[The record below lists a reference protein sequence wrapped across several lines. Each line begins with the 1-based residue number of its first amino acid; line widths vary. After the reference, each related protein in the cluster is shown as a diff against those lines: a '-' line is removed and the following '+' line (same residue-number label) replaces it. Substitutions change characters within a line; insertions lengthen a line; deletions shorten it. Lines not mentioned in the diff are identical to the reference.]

1 MNKSKIL
8 IVEDERNTAGNL
20 KNDLVNLGYEV
31 TGIVSDAIGLY
42 ASVGDNMPDLVL
54 IDMQH
59 ESEYSNIHL
68 ADEIKEK
75 YLLPFIFLT
84 SKAGSEFPE
93 GEKTTDPFGFIEK
106 PYREIDLQ
114 KHLEMVL
121 QKNRMEKRISHLNA
135 ILKSIRDIQQLILKT
150 SDRTELLLNACKAL
164 ISTMAYSGCW
174 MVMVDQDGKCLESAS
189 EGFVTGFDEFIKQYR
204 KGIKPACLLFQ
215 EKDGEPV
222 NARSNSH
229 ECSGCPLRDKY
240 PDNGSLVSSIRHQDH
255 FYGYLAV
262 SMPHALADNPEEI
275 ALITEISDYLG
286 QAFTNLEQQ
295 KQKKEAEK
303 ALLKS
308 EILFRHAFDYASSAV
323 SIIGIDGKFQRANV
337 AFTRLLEYTEEELQ
351 QLHFKDITHPDDQH
365 AGSDMLK
372 MMSHDEADSAF
383 FEKRYISKNN
393 RIIWALV
400 SVSLVRDEQNKPDFI
415 VTHLVDL
422 SERKHA
428 EQEFQKLSQVVQQ
441 SPESIVV
448 TNPEG
453 IIEYVNPAVCSKS
466 GYSANELI
474 GMKPGILSS
483 GETPREEYKILWET
497 IKAGNEWKG
506 EFHNRKKNGEL
517 YWERASIS
525 PIKDQAGNI
534 LNFLSIKE
542 DITEQKHQESIQR
555 VLYNISR
562 QVSESTG
569 VRQLLEIIKTE
580 LSVLIN
586 TRNFHI
592 VFYSEDSGMLSS
604 AYGNDE
610 KDAFTSWPAGKSL
623 TGYVIRHN
631 KSLLL
636 KHKDFQEL
644 VATGEVELV
653 GSPSEIWLGVP
664 LTVEGKP
671 YGAFVVQDYQNAE
684 AYGENE
690 LRILEFVA
698 GQVSISIQRQKALND
713 IQHALLKAEA
723 GDRLKTAFINNISH
737 EIRTPLNGILG
748 FTEMILNPD
757 SSPEDNILYY
767 SVIKKSSKRLLETVN
782 SYMDIS
788 LIVSGTMEISRRALN
803 IDLLMEEIFEEFV
816 DICEPKGIELKVSR
830 PIHQEALKISTDNL
844 KLHKVLAH
852 LIDNAVKF
860 TQKGLITFGYE
871 LTETDIQFF
880 ISDTGSGIQPD
891 VLDVIFDAFMQA
903 DVSPTRGYE
912 GSGLGLT
919 ISHGMVK
926 LLGGKLWVDTASG
939 KGSTFFFTL
948 PLRENPVIAVVK
960 APEIPKSRPSDKP
973 LILIAEDDDSNYK
986 YIEIVLQYASYNV
999 IRAENGYEAVEC
1011 CHKYPEL
1018 SLVLMDI
1025 KMPMMDGFEATRQI
1039 KTFRPDL
1046 PVIALTAH
1054 VTAEDR
1060 NAAMAS
1066 GCNEYITKPVSKTTL
1081 LEIIGNSI

>member
-8 IVEDERNTAGNL
+8 VVEDKRNTAGNL

-42 ASVGDNMPDLVL
+42 ASIGDNMPDLVL

-68 ADEIKEK
+68 AGEIKEK
-75 YLLPFIFLT
+75 YLLPIISLT
-84 SKAGSEFPE
+84 PIAVTGSPEKA
-93 GEKTTDPFGFIEK
+93 KVTDPFGFIEK
-106 PYREIDLQ
+106 PYRETDLQ

-121 QKNRMEKRISHLNA
+121 QKIRMEKRITHLNA

-150 SDRTELLLNACKAL
+150 SDRTELLFNACKAL
-164 ISTMAYSGCW
+164 ISTRAYSGCW
-174 MVMVDQDGKCLESAS
+174 MVMVDQDGKYLESAS
-189 EGFVTGFDEFIKQYR
+189 EGFVTGFDEFKKQYR
-204 KGIKPACLLFQ
+204 KGIKPACLQFQ
-215 EKDGEPV
+215 EKDGVPV
-222 NARSNSH
+222 NVRNNSF
-229 ECSGCPLRDKY
+229 ECDLCPLKDSY
-240 PDNGSLVSSIRHQDH
+240 PDNGSLVSRILYQDQL
-255 FYGYLAV
+255 YGYLAV
-262 SMPHALADNPEEI
+262 SMPHTLVDDPEETT
-275 ALITEISDYLG
+275 LISEICDYLG

-295 KQKKEAEK
+295 KQKKEAET

-308 EILFRHAFDYASSAV
+308 ETLFRYAFDYASTSI
-323 SIIGIDGKFQRANV
+323 SIIGIDGKFKRANA
-337 AFTRLLEYTEEELQ
+337 AFTKLLEYTEEELQ
-351 QLHFKDITHPDDQH
+351 QLHFIDITHPDDQK

-372 MMSHDEADSAF
+372 MISHNEADSVSY
-383 FEKRYISKNN
+383 EKRYISKSK
-393 RIIWALV
+393 RIIWALI
-400 SVSLVRDEQNKPDFI
+400 SVSQVRDEHNKPDFF

-422 SERKHA
+422 TERKHA

-525 PIKDQAGNI
+525 PIKDPAGNI

-542 DITEQKHQESIQR
+542 DITKQKHQETIQR
-555 VLYNISR
+555 VLYNISK
-562 QVSESTG
+562 QMSETTG

-586 TRNFHI
+586 TKNFHI
-592 VFYSEDSGMLSS
+592 VFYSEETGMLSS
-604 AYGNDE
+604 AYGDDE
-610 KDAFTSWPAGKSL
+610 KDTFTTWPAGKSL

-636 KHKDFQEL
+636 KRKDFQEL

-664 LTVEGKP
+664 LTVEGQP

-690 LRILEFVA
+690 LKILEFVA
-698 GQVSISIQRQKALND
+698 GQVSISIQRQKSLND
-713 IQHALLKAEA
+713 IQDALVKAEA

-757 SSPEDNILYY
+757 SSIEDNILYY

-803 IDLLMEEIFEEFV
+803 IDLLLEEIFEEFI
-816 DICEPKGIELKVSR
+816 DICEPKGIELKISR
-830 PIHQEALKISTDNL
+830 PIHQEALKINTDNL
-844 KLHKVLAH
+844 KLHKILAH

-871 LTETDIQFF
+871 LTDTDIQFF
-880 ISDTGSGIQPD
+880 ISDTGSGIQPE

-926 LLGGKLWVDTASG
+926 LLGGKMWVDSASEQ
-939 KGSTFFFTL
+939 GSTFYFTL
-948 PLRENPVIAVVK
+948 PLRENPVISVLK
-960 APEIPKSRPSDKP
+960 APEIPKPRTSDKP

-1025 KMPMMDGFEATRQI
+1025 KMPMLDGFEATRQI
-1039 KTFRPDL
+1039 RTFRPDL

-1081 LEIIGNSI
+1081 LEIIENSI